1 MTLPTGTVASRAK
14 ANTTHRQKLKKKWD
28 RHCKYGVDD
37 IDSLPKSFE
46 LDGSH
51 FSADVNPNKNG
62 ENWCRLLDEG
72 VVVDNN
78 FFTGEPYVY
87 AVIEK
92 GVIKKWFDAL
102 PDSFVGTI
110 DKDHNR
116 SIGLGTFTKKDLK
129 LVELENGRYA
139 IDVNVKLDHELYAVK
154 DLIRENNRT
163 ALSVEMFC
171 DADEF
176 ATADKVTGDKSE
188 GKYLVP
194 LISQLKI
201 EGYAVCLAPKSANSY
216 KDNLLEKAS
225 SDTNVNEEIDM
236 NKKVNAAA
244 GDPNAE
250 PTDVEPTVVDN
261 TDQIEDEAKEGT
273 PIDSG
278 EVETPEVEA
287 TDAEATDAEADTEEA
302 TESEE
307 KTEDADGEAEGESE
321 DKTEDEPEQA
331 EEADLLSAVEE
342 QVKQLKATIVEKD
355 ERIAELEAQLA
366 EKSTKESNFESKLSH
381 ILSMASADEPTKN
394 ESATT
399 PDKTDGDDIVDIYKS
414 AFNEMENS

>member
-1 MTLPTGTVASRAK
+1 MTIPNGTIASRAK

-28 RHCKYGVDD
+28 RHCKYSADD
-37 IDSLPKSFE
+37 IDSMPKSFE

-51 FSADVNPNKNG
+51 FSADVNPDKNG

-102 PDSFVGTI
+102 PDNFVGTI

-176 ATADKVTGDKSE
+176 ATADKVTGDKNE

-194 LISQLKI
+194 LISKLKI

-225 SDTNVNEEIDM
+225 SNTNVNEEIDM

-261 TDQIEDEAKEGT
+261 TDEVENDTKEGT
-273 PIDSG
+273 PIESED
-278 EVETPEVEA
+278 VET
-287 TDAEATDAEADTEEA
+287 TDAEVTDAEVTDVEADTDEP
-302 TESEE
+302 
-307 KTEDADGEAEGESE
+307 ADSE
-321 DKTEDEPEQA
+321 DKTEESDGEEPEESEDETKDESEEA
-331 EEADLLSAVEE
+331 EKADLLSAVEE

-355 ERIAELEAQLA
+355 EKIAELEAQLA
-366 EKSTKESNFESKLSH
+366 DKSTKESNFESKLSH
-381 ILSMASADEPTKN
+381 ILSMASSEEPTKN

-399 PDKTDGDDIVDIYKS
+399 PEKTDGDDIVDIYKS
-414 AFNEMENS
+414 AFNELENS